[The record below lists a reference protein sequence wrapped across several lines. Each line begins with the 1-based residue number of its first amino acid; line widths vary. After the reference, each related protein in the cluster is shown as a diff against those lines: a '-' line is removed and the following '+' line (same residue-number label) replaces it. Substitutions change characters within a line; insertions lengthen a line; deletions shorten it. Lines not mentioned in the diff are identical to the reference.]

1 MYKCTKGFSIEKCD
15 DDGFTI
21 ENEYVEIK
29 EGSIWEIPEDDDFR
43 LVGGEIRLEE
53 IKEDCVNWLE
63 ITENDFKKYFVKI
76 DDKIDDSDLEM
87 DCLECALSKEN
98 ACVDCCKDWDNE
110 DED

>member
-1 MYKCTKGFSIEKCD
+1 M
-15 DDGFTI
+15 
-21 ENEYVEIK
+21 IK
-29 EGSIWEIPEDDDFR
+29 KQVF
-43 LVGGEIRLEE
+43 L
-53 IKEDCVNWLE
+53 
-63 ITENDFKKYFVKI
+63 NDFKKYFVKI